1 MRRLRQAGFL
11 VPAALTGYLWLKG
24 HYAMLPGWTCP
35 VLAITGVPCPGCYLT
50 RATAAAL
57 NGDISTS
64 LSLHAFGPAV
74 AAGLVVWSAL
84 ALKRRRIMPISWRI
98 TPVLV
103 TASALLLYWLL
114 RLILSY
120 GYGFEGMLGFPAS
133 S

>member
-1 MRRLRQAGFL
+1 MRRLRQAGYL
-11 VPAALTGYLWLKG
+11 VPAGLTGNLWLKG
-24 HYAMLPGWTCP
+24 HYPLLPGWTCP

-64 LSLHAFGPAV
+64 VSLHAFGPAV
-74 AAGLVVWSAL
+74 AAGMVVWSAL
-84 ALKRRRIMPISWRI
+84 ALKRRRMVPMRWRT

>member
-1 MRRLRQAGFL
+1 
-11 VPAALTGYLWLKG
+11 
-24 HYAMLPGWTCP
+24 
-35 VLAITGVPCPGCYLT
+35 
-50 RATAAAL
+50 L
-57 NGDISTS
+57 NGDLSTS
-64 LSLHAFGPAV
+64 VYLHAFGPTF
-74 AAGLVVWSAL
+74 AAGLIVWSAL
-84 ALKRRRIMPISWRI
+84 ALKRRRMVPMRWRT

>member
-1 MRRLRQAGFL
+1 M
-11 VPAALTGYLWLKG
+11 
-24 HYAMLPGWTCP
+24 
-35 VLAITGVPCPGCYLT
+35 
-50 RATAAAL
+50 
-57 NGDISTS
+57 
-64 LSLHAFGPAV
+64 
-74 AAGLVVWSAL
+74 WSAL
-84 ALKRRRIMPISWRI
+84 ALKRRRMVPMRWRT